1 MPTHTVL
8 EQEHNQ
14 RFDKVVTDLLNLS
27 RSKIQKLIKA
37 GEITLNNEKTKP
49 HTAVQT
55 GDLVFYPTLQV
66 EDTEEKSGDIPVL
79 NILSEDDTVL
89 VIHKPAGLVV
99 HQAFEGDKNVNLV
112 DALLAYC
119 PEIAPVGDDP
129 ARPGIVHR
137 LDKKVSGVMVV
148 AKVQAAFEHLKEQ
161 FKDRTVEKEY
171 LALVYGQLSKPH
183 DTINLHIARS
193 KTLGRMVARPTEQ
206 DGKEAIT
213 EYDLIEQY
221 KTAAYVRV
229 KIHTGRTH
237 QIRAHF
243 KAIDHPLVG
252 DELYKKKQMK
262 NIKRMELDRIFL
274 HATKLTIK
282 LMDGEEKTFEVPLP
296 DELQKILE
304 GLPKL

>member
-1 MPTHTVL
+1 MPTHTIL
-8 EQEHNQ
+8 EEENNQ
-14 RFDKVVTDLLNLS
+14 RFDKLATELLEIS
-27 RSKIQKLIKA
+27 RSKVQKLIKS
-37 GEITLNNEKTKP
+37 GEITLNDEKTKP

-55 GDLVFYPTLQV
+55 GDLLFYPKLKV
-66 EDTEEKSGDIPVL
+66 EDDKKIGEIPDL
-79 NILSEDDTVL
+79 NILYEDDAIL
-89 VIHKPAGLVV
+89 VVNKPAGLVV
-99 HQAFEGDKNVNLV
+99 HQAFEGDKNMNLV

-119 PEIAPVGDDP
+119 PDVVGVGDDES
-129 ARPGIVHR
+129 RPGIVHR
-137 LDKKVSGVMVV
+137 LDKKVSGVMVI
-148 AKVQAAFEHLKEQ
+148 AKVQAAFEHLKQQ

-221 KTAAYVRV
+221 KTAGYVRV

-243 KAIDHPLVG
+243 KALDHPLVG
-252 DELYKKKQMK
+252 DELYKKKKMK
-262 NIKRMELDRIFL
+262 NIRRMELDRIFL
-274 HATKLTIK
+274 HAHKLTIK
-282 LMDGEEKTFEVPLP
+282 IMDGEEKTFEVPLP
-296 DELQKILE
+296 KELQNILDE
-304 GLPKL
+304 LPKL